1 MSRHRYT
8 LASVL
13 FLALWMAG
21 CHDAPRQVAGP
32 TFTDGAAIFTVVN
45 VSPTEFKAGET
56 VNVAVQAH
64 NPTAE
69 PIKLSFSSGC
79 LVGFSIMASDGTI
92 VGPSGII
99 CTTNAPTVVL
109 GPGEDIAQTFRWDG
123 RARTDFGPVLPPGEY
138 HITGKLNAAESHD
151 PSAPVTV
158 KILP

>member
-8 LASVL
+8 LASTL
-13 FLALWMAG
+13 FVALWMAG

-32 TFTDGAAIFTVVN
+32 AFADGAAIFTVVN

-56 VNVAVQAH
+56 VNVTVQAH

-69 PIKLSFSSGC
+69 PIRLHFASGC
-79 LVGFSIMASDGTI
+79 LVGFSIKASDGTI
-92 VGPSGII
+92 VGPTGII
-99 CTTNAPTVVL
+99 CTANAPTLVL
-109 GPGEDIAQTFRWDG
+109 GPGEDIAQTFDWDG
-123 RARTDFGPVLPPGEY
+123 RARTGFGPALPPGEY
-138 HITGKLNAAESHD
+138 HITGSLNAAESHD

>member
-56 VNVAVQAH
+56 VNVRVQAH

-69 PIKLSFSSGC
+69 PITLHFASGC
-79 LVGFSIMASDGTI
+79 LVGFSIKASDGTV
-92 VGPSGII
+92 VGPSGFI
-99 CTTNAPTVVL
+99 CTMDAPTVVL